1 MNDELK
7 GEAMSSVIDRILYTA
22 EATVEGGRDGHA
34 RTSDGRLDVDLD
46 VPTEMGGPGGPGTN
60 PEQLFAAGYA
70 ACFQSAL
77 MGAAR
82 RKNLD
87 ASPSVITAKV
97 GIGPTGRGGYA
108 LEVELHIELPGVER
122 SAGEELVAVAD
133 SICPYSNATRGN
145 IPVKLVLEEP
155 SPTSESQ
162 AVTDVNAQQ

>member
-1 MNDELK
+1 MK
-7 GEAMSSVIDRILYTA
+7 TLYTA
-22 EATVEGGRDGHA
+22 EVTVTGGRNGQARSPDGA
-34 RTSDGRLDVDLD
+34 FEVKMN
-46 VPTEMGGPGGPGTN
+46 VPQEMGGPGGPGTN

-82 RKNLD
+82 RKHVD

-97 GIGPTGRGGYA
+97 GIGPTGRGGYG

-122 SAGEELVAVAD
+122 SAGEELVEIAD

-145 IPVKLVLEEP
+145 IPVKLVLEKP

-162 AVTDVNAQQ
+162 AVTDGSGQQ